1 MTLHSIRADDV
12 LQLAHDFRLRAAE
25 AEDTIYYRLMLRT
38 AAELEEL
45 ADNLTHKK
53 GNELVL
59 VEGEEDA
66 VPDPS

>member
-1 MTLHSIRADDV
+1 MTLQSVRADDV

-45 ADNLTHKK
+45 ADTLAHKK

-59 VEGEEDA
+59 VDGGDDDGSDL
-66 VPDPS
+66 P